1 MAQILPLEAV
11 PNQSFFIRLE
21 EIRYFVEIKEA
32 GGMMSA
38 TIARAGVRLVTGM
51 RCAAGTPLLPYR
63 YLETGNFMFV
73 ADPGV
78 IPYFPDFGSSCLLV
92 YLTAAEVALARV

>member
-1 MAQILPLEAV
+1 MAQTLPLEAV

-21 EIRYFVEIKEA
+21 DVRYFVEIKEA

-38 TIARAGVRLVTGM
+38 TIDRAGVRLVTGM

-78 IPYFPDFGSSCLLV
+78 IPYFPDFGRSCLLV